1 MINAFR
7 PSIPFILL
15 LLLLSSACTKR
26 LPVNF
31 SAPNIGVSSTK
42 LDAELKSLTVS
53 IARPDEAIGEIRVAH
68 LARAYGEFQPYPLS
82 LYTGLWKTAL
92 DEAFN
97 RMAIFKDDSPRKV
110 TLAVKILK
118 FDTPSF
124 GAGMTTHTSARY
136 EIIDRSD
143 GSIIFTTDISA
154 SGVVP
159 FDYAFNGLVRIH
171 ESINRSVQNNIIEF
185 VQHFQ
190 THAKTNIPAIEKLDQ
205 DYHGDMQK
213 KVQQSP
219 ISSDQKTAWY
229 TAIQKLEAGNQFQK
243 NGAYDK
249 AIENFQQALT
259 LFRKIGAEE
268 WIATSL
274 GNIGNVYNSRGQYDK
289 AIENYQ
295 QALTI
300 ARKLGSENM
309 VSKSLMNIEKAKKNI
324 ILKEAK
330 E

>member
-1 MINAFR
+1 MINNFGKFV
-7 PSIPFILL
+7 PLTLVLL
-15 LLLLSSACTKR
+15 FSFGCVSLP
-26 LPVNF
+26 PVNF

-53 IARPDEAIGEIRVAH
+53 IARPGEATGEIRPAPFV
-68 LARAYGEFQPYPLS
+68 RQYGEFQPYPVS
-82 LYTGLWKTAL
+82 LYAGLWKTAL
-92 DEAFN
+92 EEAFN
-97 RMAIFKDDSPRKV
+97 RMAIFKDDSPKKV
-110 TLAVKILK
+110 SLAVKILK
-118 FDTPSF
+118 FDPGEYTII
-124 GAGMTTHTSARY
+124 HTSARY

-143 GSIIFTTDISA
+143 GSIIFTTDIST

-185 VQHFQ
+185 VQRFQ

-295 QALTI
+295 QSLSI
-300 ARKLGSENM
+300 ARRLGTENM

>member
-1 MINAFR
+1 
-7 PSIPFILL
+7 
-15 LLLLSSACTKR
+15 
-26 LPVNF
+26 
-31 SAPNIGVSSTK
+31 GVSSTK

-53 IARPDEAIGEIRVAH
+53 IASPDEDAGEIDPGIGIH
-68 LARAYGEFQPYPLS
+68 
-82 LYTGLWKTAL
+82 TGSWKTAL
-92 DEAFN
+92 EEAFN
-97 RMAIFKDDSPRKV
+97 KMAIFKDDSPRKV

-143 GSIIFTTDISA
+143 GSIIFTTDIST

>member
-1 MINAFR
+1 MID
-7 PSIPFILL
+7 
-15 LLLLSSACTKR
+15 
-26 LPVNF
+26 PV
-31 SAPNIGVSSTK
+31 
-42 LDAELKSLTVS
+42 
-53 IARPDEAIGEIRVAH
+53 IA
-68 LARAYGEFQPYPLS
+68 AYA
-82 LYTGLWKTAL
+82 GLWKTAL
-92 DEAFN
+92 EDAFI

-110 TLAVKILK
+110 SLVVKILK
-118 FDTPSF
+118 FNNLINIH
-124 GAGMTTHTSARY
+124 HTSARY

-143 GSIIFTTDISA
+143 GSIIFTTDVSKTGEGPLVL
-154 SGVVP
+154 SLDENYMVV
-159 FDYAFNGLVRIH
+159 D
-171 ESINRSVQNNIIEF
+171 SINRSVQNNIIEF
-185 VQHFQ
+185 VQRFQ

-205 DYHGDMQK
+205 DYHGNMQK

-229 TAIQKLEAGNQFQK
+229 IAIQKLEAGNQFQK